1 MQHSLRRKPSARSQ
15 SQVVWNL
22 ATNIAVV
29 LVRTFVGIWLTKYLI
44 DNLGIAVYGI
54 VPLVISLTAYLKPI
68 TGALNTAVGRYLTID
83 MRSQNYLSANRTFN
97 TAFWLSIGVS
107 AALTPIVVVFSLAA
121 PKIFSVPAGHEEA
134 VVWIFLLSMISYL
147 IVYVQSNFS
156 VSAFVQNRLDIE
168 NVITLVYVVFRV
180 LVILL
185 LFAVTIPS
193 LSYIGYA
200 SLFAALNS
208 LVLSIYVWRK
218 LTPQLKI
225 NLSFFDRS
233 RLRGVLGTSSWVMV
247 NLVGSLLYL
256 SVELVIVN
264 IFLGSTISGEYGSVL
279 QWSTLLRTL
288 AQAMAGVLSPIIL
301 AQYAR
306 KDLAAVRDL
315 SITSVKLLGLT
326 IALLAGGLVGFS
338 GRLLD
343 IWLGVGFVHLAP
355 LLVLLVSHLCIN
367 LAVMPLFHVQI
378 ALNKV
383 KIPAL
388 VTLVLGISNVLL
400 SILWVR
406 ILPFGMGVALAGAVV
421 LSAKNIIFTPIYG
434 AHILKM
440 SWTAYF
446 KPLFA
451 VVVGFV
457 GVAGVSRMVAASGAI
472 DSWLTLAGSGAVIA
486 VVYGLVAYAL
496 LLNQA
501 DREFARKL
509 IPL

>member
-1 MQHSLRRKPSARSQ
+1 MRQGLQRKPSTRSQ
-15 SQVVWNL
+15 SQVIRNL

-83 MRSQNYLSANRTFN
+83 IRSQNYLSANRTFN

-107 AALTPIVVVFSLAA
+107 AILMPIIVAFSLAA

-134 VVWIFLLSMISYL
+134 VIWIFLLSMASYL

-156 VSAFVQNRLDIE
+156 VSAFVQNRLDIQ
-168 NVITLVYVVFRV
+168 NAITLAYVVFRV
-180 LVILL
+180 LIILL
-185 LFAVTIPS
+185 LFSVTIPS
-193 LSYIGYA
+193 LPNIGYA
-200 SLFAALNS
+200 SLFAALSS
-208 LVLSIYVWRK
+208 LLLSIYVWRK

-225 NLSFFDRS
+225 HYSFFDRS
-233 RLRGVLGTSSWVMV
+233 RLKGVLGTSSWVMI

-264 IFLGSTISGEYGSVL
+264 IFLGPTISGGYGSVL

-306 KDLAAVRDL
+306 KDLDAVRDL
-315 SITSVKLLGLT
+315 SLISVKLLGLT
-326 IALLAGGLVGFS
+326 MALLAGGLAGFS

-343 IWLGVGFVHLAP
+343 IWLGVEFVHLAP

-367 LAVMPLFHVQI
+367 LAVLPLFHVQI

-383 KIPAL
+383 KVPAL
-388 VTLVLGISNVLL
+388 VTLVLGLSNVLI
-400 SILWVR
+400 SILWVE

-421 LSAKNIIFTPIYG
+421 LSAKNIIFTPVYG
-434 AHILKM
+434 AHILNM
-440 SWTAYF
+440 RRTAYF
-446 KPLFA
+446 RPLFA

-457 GVAGVSRMVAASGAI
+457 GVAGVSRMVAVSGAI
-472 DSWLTLAGSGAVIA
+472 NSWLSLAGAGAVIA
-486 VVYGLVAYAL
+486 IGYALAAYGL

-501 DREFARKL
+501 EREFARKL